1 MFYSG
6 SPQIK
11 ITGDDPHRPSA
22 QPPDSSGKGRK
33 RALLIIIKAPRSR
46 PSSAA
51 KDPKSTSSTR
61 VAQEHHLARQGPQE
75 HQGRPQQYCGLSDYG
90 AGSPKGREQFLV
102 EERLPLPLGSRPGG
116 VPGPRLE
123 TRQPGEAALAPER

>member
-1 MFYSG
+1 M
-6 SPQIK
+6 
-11 ITGDDPHRPSA
+11 
-22 QPPDSSGKGRK
+22 
-33 RALLIIIKAPRSR
+33 LIIIKAPRSR

-61 VAQEHHLARQGPQE
+61 VAQEHQGRNRVAQEHHLAWQGPQE

-102 EERLPLPLGSRPGG
+102 EERLPLPLGSRQGG
-116 VPGPRLE
+116 VLGPRLE